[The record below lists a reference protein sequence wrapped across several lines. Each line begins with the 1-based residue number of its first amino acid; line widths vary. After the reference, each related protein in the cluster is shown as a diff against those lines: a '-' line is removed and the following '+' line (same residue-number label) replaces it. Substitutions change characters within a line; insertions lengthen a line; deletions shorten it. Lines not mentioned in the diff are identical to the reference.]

1 MTFMSEKPLLK
12 FFVVF
17 LLLFNLASCKK
28 ENDKTSVPE
37 NQIEESSG
45 VVVTLEWN
53 INDGSNNVSNADLD
67 LYLYKGMGT
76 NKIPT
81 AYYSDETSVAHE
93 TFTISSVESD
103 GDYTLSVDHL
113 NILKNGKMHFYFN
126 GSASNKQFAI
136 RDVSF
141 TTADNGKEK
150 DMIRVNK
157 TGNKFSF
164 IKIQ

>member
-1 MTFMSEKPLLK
+1 MPEKPLLK
-12 FFVVF
+12 FLVVSF
-17 LLLFNLASCKK
+17 LGLSLVSCKK
-28 ENDKTSVPE
+28 ENDKPNEPE

-45 VVVTLEWN
+45 IVVTLEWN

-67 LYLYKGMGT
+67 LYLYKGTGN

-81 AYYSDETSVAHE
+81 AYYSDETSVAQE

-126 GSASNKQFAI
+126 GSSSNKQYTK

-150 DMIRVNK
+150 DMIRINK
-157 TGNKFSF
+157 TGNKFTF
-164 IKIQ
+164 IKIL